1 MTYFLNGSL
10 TYDYKLQQGFLAF
23 DCKKHIICFQDTFFQ
38 YLFYWWCLLTFIFL
52 YVLLDHWS
60 FGHLVSKTEVKLFV
74 NYVTSA
80 VSLRI
85 AIFLKNKPKC
95 PKSCYEIK
103 YITADG
109 TNDSNAMNFVSYI
122 AGQIRTYSYG
132 QHAFWE
138 ILQMTLITPM
148 A

>member
-1 MTYFLNGSL
+1 MVFRIRFAS
-10 TYDYKLQQGFLAF
+10 
-23 DCKKHIICFQDTFFQ
+23 ICVVLINFHFSMVYWTFEN
-38 YLFYWWCLLTFIFL
+38 
-52 YVLLDHWS
+52 
-60 FGHLVSKTEVKLFV
+60 LVSKIEVKLFV

-80 VSLRI
+80 VSLLI

-109 TNDSNAMNFVSYI
+109 TNDANAINFVSYI

-138 ILQMTLITPM
+138 ILQMTLIIPM
-148 A
+148 VW